1 MNILAYDNNIY
12 LVNLYKSS
20 EDVYIVN
27 IRYKIV
33 QGYDNV
39 HKIMRFGNYI
49 AFDMNKLTKKVE
61 DLIKNVFEKYD
72 IELLIK
78 TQ

>member
-12 LVNLYKSS
+12 LVNLDKGS

-27 IRYKIV
+27 IKYKIV

-39 HKIMRFGNYI
+39 HKIMRFGHYI
-49 AFDMNKLTKKVE
+49 TFDSDDLTKKLE
-61 DLIKNVFEKYD
+61 DKIIEILKNNDIKK
-72 IELLIK
+72 
-78 TQ
+78 